1 MADKVETN
9 SPDSSPHRVA
19 LDLALRIYSSELSV
33 PKDRAYWLNLYA
45 QCRRVVINGMDAK
58 TAQEER

>member
-9 SPDSSPHRVA
+9 SSDGSLHRVA

-33 PKDRAYWLNLYA
+33 TKDRTYWLNLYA
-45 QCRRVVINGMDAK
+45 QCRRVVLNGMDAK
-58 TAQEER
+58 SAQEQS